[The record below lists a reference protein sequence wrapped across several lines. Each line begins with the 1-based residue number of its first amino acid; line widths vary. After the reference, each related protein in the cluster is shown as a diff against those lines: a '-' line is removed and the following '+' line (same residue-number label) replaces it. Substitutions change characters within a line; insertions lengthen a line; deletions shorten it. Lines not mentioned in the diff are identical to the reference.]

1 MSNDYKNDENDDSA
15 SMEAEN
21 QARRAAQAGH
31 DSQRLHSALVGET
44 FQTAF
49 CNETERTVTDGM
61 LNEGTL

>member
-1 MSNDYKNDENDDSA
+1 
-15 SMEAEN
+15 MESEN

-31 DSQRLHSALVGET
+31 DGQRLHPALVGET

>member
-1 MSNDYKNDENDDSA
+1 MTRMMIQLPWNLKTKLDAFRKQGTTA
-15 SMEAEN
+15 SGYI
-21 QARRAAQAGH
+21 RHLFG
-31 DSQRLHSALVGET
+31 GT